1 MRKTLLLLA
10 LLLPLTAFGAKTTFS
25 GKYKDTPVRT
35 ILSDMK
41 KETGTYVKTDKKQV
55 DTKRRVTVTFRNA
68 EPEEVLSQLFDCEYL
83 ITPAK
88 KGNRF
93 TVSRRVLASDEVL
106 MSSTVADTVAGA
118 AELVSQREWEQDS
131 LHLTLLTRRQPQY
144 INYVDSFRLTKERI
158 ERKPRAGK
166 QEPQRPARQGSSLQ
180 AYLGGGYSSWGY
192 KVQDGK
198 NIGDLTGQ
206 ISLRYAWFFTPE
218 WGLGVGVDAEM
229 INSQARLNTTR
240 RWDNQA
246 DSEGEIY
253 DHIATTHS
261 WKEQQ
266 RMWMLS
272 IPVTAQYQHMFNDRV
287 GIFAAVGAFVGM
299 PLGTTYNLRSGAV
312 EHSGYYRPWNLTLT
326 EVSSH
331 DFYTEVVGQDFSM
344 EKHAQPLRKVA
355 AGVKADVGALV
366 PLRDNID
373 LFVGAYFTAVCNDLA
388 AGGEKQELGWQQPAE
403 EGYRQHT
410 FMEQYSGI
418 LQTNY
423 AGSVHPWSVGVKVGV
438 HFYPKAKKKEAPVI
452 YDCLVL
458 TDTTYAQRN
467 HVDTVYIML
476 EDTITSLIHTL
487 STSVIW
493 FDVNDY
499 KHPKLVPADILDK
512 VAEIMMANPSQR
524 VHINGHASTEGN
536 SAANQRLSDRRAQT
550 IADLLVQRG
559 VSREQLIVGGFSSS
573 VEYTGENVGNRTKA
587 ELDRRVEI
595 IPDNQK

>member
-1 MRKTLLLLA
+1 MKKTLLLLA
-10 LLLPLTAFGAKTTFS
+10 LSLSLYAFGAKNTFS

-41 KETGTYVKTDKKQV
+41 KETGTYVKADKKQV

-83 ITPAK
+83 ITPSK

-93 TVSRRVLASDEVL
+93 TVSRRVLASGETFLSSSVL
-106 MSSTVADTVAGA
+106 DTVAGA
-118 AELVSQREWEQDS
+118 SELVSQREWEQDS
-131 LHLTLLTRRQPQY
+131 LHLTLLTRRQAQY
-144 INYVDSFRLTKERI
+144 VSYVDSFRLTRERI
-158 ERKPRAGK
+158 ERTPRAGK
-166 QEPQRPARQGSSLQ
+166 QEPEKPARQGSSLQ

-192 KVQDGK
+192 RLQDGK
-198 NIGDLTGQ
+198 NLGDLTGQ

-229 INSQARLNTTR
+229 MNSQALLNTTR
-240 RWDNQA
+240 RWNDQT

-253 DHIATTHS
+253 DHIATARG

-266 RMWMLS
+266 RMWLLS
-272 IPVTAQYQHMFNDRV
+272 VPVTAQYQHFFNDKV

-299 PLGTTYNLRSGAV
+299 PLGATYNLRSGEV
-312 EHSGYYRPWNLTLT
+312 EHSGFYRPWNLTLT
-326 EVSSH
+326 GIHSH
-331 DFYTEVVGQDFSM
+331 DFYTETIGQDIAAD
-344 EKHAQPLRKVA
+344 KHSQPLRSIA
-355 AGVKADVGALV
+355 AGVKADVGALI
-366 PLRDNID
+366 PLKENID

-388 AGGEKQELGWQQPAE
+388 ASGEKTELGWQQPDR
-403 EGYRQHT
+403 EGFRQHA
-410 FMEQYSGI
+410 FMEQYQGL
-418 LQTNY
+418 LQTDY
-423 AGSVHPWSVGVKVGV
+423 TGSVHPWSVGVKVGV

-458 TDTTYAQRN
+458 TDTAYVQRN
-467 HVDTVYIML
+467 HIDTVYIMV
-476 EDTITSLIHTL
+476 EDTVTSLIHTL

-512 VAEIMMANPSQR
+512 VAEIMIANPSQR

-550 IADLLVQRG
+550 IAGLLIQRG
-559 VSREQLIVGGFSSS
+559 VSPEQLTVGGFSSS
-573 VEYTGENVGNRTKA
+573 IEYTGENIGNRTKA